1 MCNLEML
8 KFECSKLSK
17 FLLFWMQAFSL
28 FFTAQPSTAQTIFVE
43 QLENI
48 YHANM
53 DEMKDFPA
61 LVSKIENDH
70 PDAVAFKIIPP
81 PEWKAKYGGYN
92 ETSDLIDNKRIYP
105 KLMLS
110 TNLGNEIV
118 QIFNNPPHHFEEIAQ
133 HKVKVYLNILN
144 IYLILKSGRW
154 INCNKST
161 QH

>member
-1 MCNLEML
+1 
-8 KFECSKLSK
+8 
-17 FLLFWMQAFSL
+17 
-28 FFTAQPSTAQTIFVE
+28 
-43 QLENI
+43 
-48 YHANM
+48 M

-144 IYLILKSGRW
+144 IYISLCTEYIQ
-154 INCNKST
+154 NCNAQVQLSLNIL
-161 QH
+161 